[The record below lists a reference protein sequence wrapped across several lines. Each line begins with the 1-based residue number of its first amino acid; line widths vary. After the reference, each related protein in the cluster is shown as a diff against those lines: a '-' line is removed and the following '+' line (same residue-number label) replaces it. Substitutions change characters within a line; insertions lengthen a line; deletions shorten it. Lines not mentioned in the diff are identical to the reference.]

1 LGDPIDPLQFSRDII
16 KACLQEEDP
25 LYGVCIADDED
36 LIQQSITAR
45 LRTSGTPVRVL
56 GCADNA
62 ESAIILYWSA
72 RPDIFFVDINMPGAD
87 GLSLIRRIRK
97 EDPGC
102 STQFIIITGYDDF
115 THLQE
120 AIRSGVMD
128 YLKKPIDTEEFNG
141 VVAAAAGR
149 IQNERKKKLSES
161 DGAVFY
167 EDFIAAG
174 GGERILN
181 GGTLLAA
188 YAPSGEILAEEEK
201 EGKSLRTFL
210 GDSSPEKGG
219 KQFVLGFQNIRNLR
233 LYYCPDRVISR
244 RDLSLLFQPLTVRR
258 GMSFVYSRPRMEGP
272 EFLVECLEQAMNSR
286 FLRPILAECSRKLS
300 CLSAD
305 TGRLDYAI
313 ENGQHDSCRT
323 AVGALLSRV
332 SAGAET
338 IGDLSALYRQIIL
351 LFINK
356 YIAHNIS
363 MPGLLKL
370 ELSPFALCRY
380 RNQDALRT
388 FLCGIASSLA
398 RNIGAG
404 GRSGELIRGVTE
416 YLKHHYRNNI
426 TLRNVSDHFYVT
438 PQYLSRRFKKKTGLT
453 FVEYLEE
460 IRLEKAE
467 EYLTASDTKI
477 ADISELVGYL
487 DPNYF
492 SRIFKRKYRLSPSSY
507 RMARLQ

>member
-1 LGDPIDPLQFSRDII
+1 V
-16 KACLQEEDP
+16 
-25 LYGVCIADDED
+25 YGVCIADDED

-45 LRTSGTPVRVL
+45 LRTSGTPVRVV

-62 ESAIILYWSA
+62 ESAMILYWSA
-72 RPDIFFVDINMPGAD
+72 KPDIFFVDINMPGAD

-97 EDPGC
+97 EDPDC

-120 AIRSGVMD
+120 AIRSGVTD
-128 YLKKPIDTEEFNG
+128 YLKKPIDTEEFNA
-141 VVAAAAGR
+141 VVAAAASR
-149 IQNERKKKLSES
+149 IQNERKKKLSEK
-161 DGAVFY
+161 GGTVFY

-174 GGERILN
+174 GGDRLLN

-188 YAPSGEILAEEEK
+188 YAPTGDILGEEEK
-201 EGKSLRTFL
+201 EGKSLHAFL
-210 GDSSPEKGG
+210 GGSPAEKSG
-219 KQFVLGFQNIRNLR
+219 KQFVLGFQHVPNLR
-233 LYYCPDRVISR
+233 LYYCPDRVIPR
-244 RDLSLLFQPLTVRR
+244 RDLSLLFQPLTVRK
-258 GMSFVYSRPRMEGP
+258 GMSFVYSWPRMEEP
-272 EFLVECLEQAMNSR
+272 EFLAERLEQSMNGR
-286 FLRPILAECSRKLS
+286 FLRPVLIECSRKIS
-300 CLSAD
+300 GSSAD
-305 TGRLDYAI
+305 TGRLDYGI
-313 ENGQHDSCRT
+313 ENGQQDSCRT
-323 AVGALLSRV
+323 AIGALISRV
-332 SAGAET
+332 SAEAET
-338 IGDLSALYRQIIL
+338 IGELSALYRQIIL

-380 RNQDALRT
+380 QSQEALRA

-398 RNIGAG
+398 RTIGAR
-404 GRSGELIRGVTE
+404 GRSGELIQGVIG
-416 YLKHHYRNNI
+416 YLKQHYRNNI
-426 TLRNVSDHFYVT
+426 TLGNVSDHFYVT
-438 PQYLSRRFKKKTGLT
+438 PQYLSRRFRKKTGLT

-477 ADISELVGYL
+477 TDISELVGYP

-492 SRIFKRKYRLSPSSY
+492 ARLFKRKYRLSPSSY
-507 RMARLQ
+507 RMAHLQ